1 LPRRKKRFAAAGP
14 SACNSPLGGSAFWRY
29 ASAMAKKNPLKLNA
43 LQLKTLAILQQMARS
58 PNHAQPGDEEGSVL
72 VTNFP
77 SAHGN
82 HFHVGD
88 AVVLAR
94 DASGLGN
101 ANVFAILERKGL
113 LRSLHP
119 MGAMLTAV
127 ALAYDT
133 GLADQVLHRSDH

>member
-1 LPRRKKRFAAAGP
+1 
-14 SACNSPLGGSAFWRY
+14 
-29 ASAMAKKNPLKLNA
+29 MAKKNPLKLNP
-43 LQLKTLAILQQMARS
+43 LQLRTLAILQQMARS
-58 PNHAQPGDEEGSVL
+58 PNHAQPGDQEGSVM

-77 SAHGN
+77 HAHGD

-94 DASGLGN
+94 DASGLAN
-101 ANVFAILERKGL
+101 PNVFTILERKGL

-119 MGAMLTAV
+119 MGAVLSAE

-133 GLADQVLHRSDH
+133 GVAEQVLHRSDH

>member
-1 LPRRKKRFAAAGP
+1 
-14 SACNSPLGGSAFWRY
+14 
-29 ASAMAKKNPLKLNA
+29 MAKKNPLKLNA
-43 LQLKTLAILQQMARS
+43 LQLKTLVILQQMARS
-58 PNHAQPGDEEGSVL
+58 SNHAQPGDEEGSVL
-72 VTNFP
+72 VMNFP

-88 AVVLAR
+88 AVVQAR

-101 ANVFAILERKGL
+101 ANVFAVLERKGL

-119 MGAMLTAV
+119 MGAMLTAE

>member
-1 LPRRKKRFAAAGP
+1 
-14 SACNSPLGGSAFWRY
+14 
-29 ASAMAKKNPLKLNA
+29 MAKKNPLKLNA
-43 LQLKTLAILQQMARS
+43 LQLKTLTILQQLARS
-58 PNHAQPGDEEGSVL
+58 PDHAQPGDEEGSIFVS
-72 VTNFP
+72 NFP
-77 SAHGN
+77 AAHGN

-113 LRSLHP
+113 LRSMFPL
-119 MGAMLTAV
+119 GAMLSAE

-133 GLADQVLHRSDH
+133 GLADKILHRSDH

>member
-1 LPRRKKRFAAAGP
+1 
-14 SACNSPLGGSAFWRY
+14 
-29 ASAMAKKNPLKLNA
+29 MAKKNPLKLNT

-72 VTNFP
+72 VMNFP

-88 AVVLAR
+88 AMVLAR

-101 ANVFAILERKGL
+101 ANVFVVLERKGL

-119 MGAMLTAV
+119 MGAMLSAE

>member
-1 LPRRKKRFAAAGP
+1 LSSLLLGS
-14 SACNSPLGGSAFWRY
+14 SALLRY
-29 ASAMAKKNPLKLNA
+29 PSAMAKKNPLKLNA
-43 LQLKTLAILQQMARS
+43 LQLRTLAILQQMARS

-77 SAHGN
+77 AAHGD

-94 DASGLGN
+94 DASGLRN
-101 ANVFAILERKGL
+101 ANVFTILERKGL

-119 MGAMLTAV
+119 MGAMLTAA

>member
-1 LPRRKKRFAAAGP
+1 
-14 SACNSPLGGSAFWRY
+14 
-29 ASAMAKKNPLKLNA
+29 MAKKNPLKLNA
-43 LQLKTLAILQQMARS
+43 LQLKTLTLLQQMARS
-58 PNHAQPGDEEGSVL
+58 PNHAQPGDEEGSVF
-72 VTNFP
+72 VSNFP
-77 SAHGN
+77 AAHGD

-113 LRSLHP
+113 LRSMFPL
-119 MGAMLTAV
+119 GAMLTAE

-133 GLADQVLHRSDH
+133 GLADKVLHRADH

>member
-1 LPRRKKRFAAAGP
+1 
-14 SACNSPLGGSAFWRY
+14 
-29 ASAMAKKNPLKLNA
+29 MAKKNPLKLNA

-58 PNHAQPGDEEGSVL
+58 PDHAQPGDEDGSVF
-72 VTNFP
+72 VANFP
-77 SAHGN
+77 SAHGD

-94 DASGLGN
+94 DASGLAN
-101 ANVFAILERKGL
+101 PNVFAVLERKGL

-119 MGAMLTAV
+119 MGAMLTAA

-133 GLADQVLHRSDH
+133 GLADRVLHRADH

>member
-1 LPRRKKRFAAAGP
+1 
-14 SACNSPLGGSAFWRY
+14 
-29 ASAMAKKNPLKLNA
+29 MAKKNPLKLNA
-43 LQLKTLAILQQMARS
+43 LQLKTLVLLQQMARS
-58 PNHAQPGDEEGSVL
+58 PDHAQPGDEEGSVL

-77 SAHGN
+77 AAHGD

-88 AVVLAR
+88 AVVLGR
-94 DASGLGN
+94 DASGLSN

-119 MGAMLTAV
+119 MGAMLTAA

-133 GLADQVLHRSDH
+133 GLADQVLHRPDH

>member
-1 LPRRKKRFAAAGP
+1 
-14 SACNSPLGGSAFWRY
+14 
-29 ASAMAKKNPLKLNA
+29 MAKKNPLKLNA

-72 VTNFP
+72 VINFP

-88 AVVLAR
+88 AMVLAR

-101 ANVFAILERKGL
+101 ANVFAVLERKGL

-119 MGAMLTAV
+119 MGAMLSAE